1 MKLIYDIPASFWG
14 LFRSVN
20 RDIYMEAL
28 LTINDEYQYNNY
40 FLSREACVQILSD
53 MCSLRRYALEPEE
66 GETEEEL
73 KLPMPGRILNW
84 LIRAKWLRKIED
96 YTAIVFLGEVDE
108 EKKSIEVFPNRQ
120 IF

>member
-20 RDIYMEAL
+20 RDIYIEAL

-53 MCSLRRYALEPEE
+53 MCSSRRYAFMREDN
-66 GETEEEL
+66 ETEEDEETTL
-73 KLPMPGRILNW
+73 PGRILNW
-84 LIRAKWLRKIED
+84 LVRTKWLRKI
-96 YTAIVFLGEVDE
+96 ASVNVCPMPVASAAP
-108 EKKSIEVFPNRQ
+108 SIP
-120 IF
+120 ISGDGP

>member
-20 RDIYMEAL
+20 RDIYIEAL

-53 MCSLRRYALEPEE
+53 MCSSRRYAFMREDN
-66 GETEEEL
+66 ETEEDVGDCIAGSYL
-73 KLPMPGRILNW
+73 KLAGAHKMAQKNR
-84 LIRAKWLRKIED
+84 RLRGDDHQYRHTGLCGSDDRGI
-96 YTAIVFLGEVDE
+96 
-108 EKKSIEVFPNRQ
+108 
-120 IF
+120 